1 MLTVKEWLN
10 GSRRDAQFRDRLY
23 NFCRLYEVLNN
34 DARASE
40 LVNNVALVYAL
51 CGYDV
56 RGKNLSYVRRMYG
69 NVARK
74 MTEPL
79 DLNKIKTFSFLRRYC
94 ELSDDLYNTAVLSKY
109 DALMDATYFLSSTE
123 RLDLA
128 VRLIKVEC
136 S

>member
-1 MLTVKEWLN
+1 MLTVKDWLN

-23 NFCRLYEVLNN
+23 DFNRLYEVLN
-34 DARASE
+34 DEAHALE

-94 ELSDDLYNTAVLSKY
+94 ILSDELYNTMVLPKY
-109 DALMDATYFLSSTE
+109 SALMDATYFLSSTE

-128 VRLIKVEC
+128 IRLIKVEC
-136 S
+136 F